1 MLLEIS
7 SQLSNVRL
15 FHKALQCLAKTSGAV
30 QFIATPHEVRRQNA
44 PKTKKTPQINST
56 FLADG
61 CDSAR

>member
-44 PKTKKTPQINST
+44 PKTKKTIPQINST
-56 FLADG
+56 FLG
-61 CDSAR
+61 RLV